1 MKKELRIERI
11 HSKLRELKDS
21 LYYVKEFLPSDYNL
35 LNNRKDKN
43 ALYKET
49 EFAIQ
54 LMIDICSIIH
64 SDIGKTTPSD
74 EDSIIIGLQK
84 EKVLSSNITNKILL
98 MKGFRNLLVHRY
110 EEIDDK
116 LAYLNIKNG
125 LADFNTFIKEIEIFL
140 NKTKTPRNSKG
151 NKTV

>member
-1 MKKELRIERI
+1 
-11 HSKLRELKDS
+11 
-21 LYYVKEFLPSDYNL
+21 
-35 LNNRKDKN
+35 
-43 ALYKET
+43 
-49 EFAIQ
+49 
-54 LMIDICSIIH
+54 MIDICSIIH

-84 EKVLSSNITNKILL
+84 EKVLSNNITNKILL

-110 EEIDDK
+110 EEIDNK

-140 NKTKTPRNSKG
+140 NKTKTSG
-151 NKTV
+151 NPK